1 MGSIHHWRRKQT
13 CYYYKITL

>member
-1 MGSIHHWRRKQT
+1 MGSIHHWKCKQT